1 MISTSQRRSRRCCR
15 PARLIKTATA
25 AAFAAVGSVAALQPQ
40 SQPINPKLATRTSTA
55 LDLFQVG
62 TPATEE
68 DTNKT
73 LQRLEELLKV
83 ELSMER
89 QLPVEIG
96 VTMASPNSAATAAP
110 PAMPAPETSS
120 KKRQPKR
127 QKRFVTISGKA
138 KKVATK
144 RRTAASPSKTTSRL
158 SAVAER
164 KTKKVVKQRKRNSLD
179 SVYWVQ
185 KDKKQVLLTREEEIV
200 LTERIRALRR
210 VEHIRDEHLHDQTP
224 FTESQWATACGFSS
238 QELRKVI
245 KQGQDARSELVQAN
259 MGLVTSIAKRHHL
272 SLKHATE
279 AGNGVGTILT
289 LQDCLQEGQIGLI
302 MAAERFDSSRSVR
315 FSTYATWWIR
325 QRIVRSI
332 SDSSRIIRLPAH
344 VHSKLMKIRK
354 AKVEMQQQI
363 GREPSLPEVAH
374 YLEMDVEKVRQYTQS
389 SINVVSLE
397 NPLRPTGNG
406 KNNIDTR
413 TIGDTIVSDAPTP
426 FEDAQ
431 HESLKEDVKQVL
443 LEALTSTERSVIW
456 ARYGLE
462 DGDSKTLEETSR
474 LLGLSRERV
483 RLVEAK
489 ALNKLRSP
497 QKNYRLKT
505 YVGGSLN
512 GNAGAKSP
520 ASKKKCTKMD
530 APWLTE
536 SCTENKKV
544 DTTNPFASPM
554 DYSSMVKE
562 RSNSSKETI
571 GHTQRHGN
579 DNSESP
585 TPDSA
590 APDRLWFF

>member
-1 MISTSQRRSRRCCR
+1 MVMSTSKRRSQRCCR
-15 PARLIKTATA
+15 PGRLIRTATV
-25 AAFAAVGSVAALQPQ
+25 AAFAAAGSVAALSPQ
-40 SQPINPKLATRTSTA
+40 NQPINPKLASRTSTA

-68 DTNKT
+68 DTTRT

-89 QLPVEIG
+89 RLPVEVG
-96 VTMASPNSAATAAP
+96 VTMASPNSAATATP

-127 QKRFVTISGKA
+127 QNKFVTISGKA
-138 KKVATK
+138 KKAAR
-144 RRTAASPSKTTSRL
+144 RRTATSPSKTTSRL
-158 SAVAER
+158 SAAAKR
-164 KTKKVVKQRKRNSLD
+164 KTKSVVKQRKRTSLD
-179 SVYWVQ
+179 SVYGVQ
-185 KDKKQVLLTREEEIV
+185 RNKKQDLLTREEEIV

-210 VEHIRDEHLHDQTP
+210 AEQIRDEHLHDHTP
-224 FTESQWATACGFSS
+224 FSEAQWAKACGFSS
-238 QELRKVI
+238 QGLRKVI

-354 AKVEMQQQI
+354 AKVEIQQQI

-431 HESLKEDVKQVL
+431 HESFKEDVQQVL
-443 LEALTSTERSVIW
+443 MEALTATERSVIW

-462 DGDSKTLEETSR
+462 DGNSKTLEETSR

-520 ASKKKCTKMD
+520 SCKKKNSTKKD

-536 SCTENKKV
+536 PCTGTKKAN
-544 DTTNPFASPM
+544 TNPFASPM
-554 DYSSMVKE
+554 DYAAMLE
-562 RSNSSKETI
+562 RSTSPKEAAGCI
-571 GHTQRHGN
+571 QGN
-579 DNSESP
+579 GNGNSEAFNS
-585 TPDSA
+585 DSA